1 MGRRGG
7 DGAREVEWL
16 LAHQK
21 VPEFGVG
28 VARSGLSAAARARR
42 RRVVAVGGGPVR
54 DWRGERVGELLGV
67 EAKLDVGSI
76 WAERLWRR
84 GSTAGLRLAGVRWSD
99 GGVPGCLGRE
109 RARGRGKR
117 NEESFL
123 EPRRARGKG
132 EIGVLSWA
140 IHGGV
145 RGGGRLDSSGWRG
158 EGRGHQRDGK
168 GRWGVFWAT
177 RGSHEKQEVAR
188 GGGPERRR
196 AAWRCRR

>member
-1 MGRRGG
+1 MDCSGGSMCAGGRWRRGLDG
-7 DGAREVEWL
+7 EGVPVVEGGREGAREL
-16 LAHQK
+16 
-21 VPEFGVG
+21 
-28 VARSGLSAAARARR
+28 R
-42 RRVVAVGGGPVR
+42 
-54 DWRGERVGELLGV
+54 GV

-84 GSTAGLRLAGVRWSD
+84 GSTAGLRLAGV
-99 GGVPGCLGRE
+99 PGCLGRE

-123 EPRRARGKG
+123 EQRRARGKG

-145 RGGGRLDSSGWRG
+145 RGGDRLDSSGWRG

-168 GRWGVFWAT
+168 GRWGVSGRRVEAT
-177 RGSHEKQEVAR
+177 RSRRWRGEAAQSGGGRRGAVGGEKQRNRE
-188 GGGPERRR
+188 GKKIGT
-196 AAWRCRR
+196 

>member
-1 MGRRGG
+1 MDCSGGSTCAGGRWQRGL
-7 DGAREVEWL
+7 DGEGVPVVEGGREG
-16 LAHQK
+16 A
-21 VPEFGVG
+21 
-28 VARSGLSAAARARR
+28 
-42 RRVVAVGGGPVR
+42 
-54 DWRGERVGELLGV
+54 GELRGV

-84 GSTAGLRLAGVRWSD
+84 GSTAGLRLAGVRWSG

-145 RGGGRLDSSGWRG
+145 RGGGRLDSSGRRG
-158 EGRGHQRDGK
+158 EGRGHQRA
-168 GRWGVFWAT
+168 AT
-177 RGSHEKQEVAR
+177 GGGEGWERRVGASAKQEVAGWPSTVPATALHSCGKKQSR
-188 GGGPERRR
+188 GAG
-196 AAWRCRR
+196 WRKGKRT